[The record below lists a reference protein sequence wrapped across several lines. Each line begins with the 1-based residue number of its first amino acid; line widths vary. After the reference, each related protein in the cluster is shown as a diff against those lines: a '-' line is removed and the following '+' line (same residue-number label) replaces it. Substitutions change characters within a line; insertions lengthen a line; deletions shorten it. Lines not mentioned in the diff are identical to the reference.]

1 MIELGLRLAVS
12 SRAARLRLM
21 LVAVGVGVGTLFL
34 LGSLGY
40 MNARDTMN
48 HRVATRDP
56 LTPGSPHGPGILW
69 ASRPVSDI
77 QGNTAYTLYRTAPGS
92 GRQPA
97 PLGTPAMPAPGTA
110 YVSPAVAALMRSH
123 PHGAE
128 WRALVPWKV
137 VGTISRAGLHDPDE
151 RVVIA
156 GYRHDQLAPTDIGA
170 RRVASWQA
178 LSDAARTPGLQ
189 PDQVIPFAMALALG
203 LTPIAIFVASA
214 ARIGQRRR
222 DERAAALRL
231 LGASARQLA
240 FLASAETAVA
250 ALIGAVG
257 GVAVI
262 ELLRMRTS
270 VGLGH
275 YVIFTADAVPAFWQ
289 LVVVLVGLPLFT
301 AMVAW
306 VALTRSISRPLATRR
321 RSAASVPRAWRIAL
335 PAIGWAGMALVLT
348 HPTALQL
355 TQRALALAVFGSL
368 ILLGVVLT
376 GGYLVRYGA
385 RLLRALPPAA
395 ATIAGRRLEADS
407 TGGFRAISGL
417 AVALTVTCA
426 VLVVGAS
433 QSAVANANLA
443 PDAPAQASTIDD
455 LGVPT
460 SGNARMDRQVRAI
473 VLAQR
478 GVRAVAPVTIS
489 FGTPTAIIADCGE
502 LARLAGRPLDCAEGV
517 LAPQAAGAVGAPITI
532 QFAGTKGTPKLTTHI
547 GARLPAGVR
556 LAGAG
561 DSVQVIVP
569 KALEPKGVDQSNRQ
583 LAVDTG
589 KSQLVQDRV
598 IGALARAIPAY
609 LPVYTYVPA
618 PAENTDLQRLE
629 VLLTA
634 IALLVM
640 GIAAASLAIGAIEGV
655 LERRRTLAHMSA
667 TGVPAGTLRSATVL
681 EIAAPMVA
689 ALVLG
694 VAIGIGTGATFIHF
708 YDTSGTTPIA
718 VPWRDI
724 ALLALAAAAAT
735 GFVVVATLPMVGRSI
750 GPDGL
755 RTE

>member
-12 SRAARLRLM
+12 SRAARLRLA
-21 LVAVGVGVGTLFL
+21 LVAVGVATGTIFL
-34 LGSLGY
+34 LGALGY

-48 HRVATRDP
+48 HRIATRDP
-56 LTPGSPHGPGILW
+56 VVRETPHGPGILW
-69 ASRPVSDI
+69 AKRPVTDLR
-77 QGNTAYTLYRTAPGS
+77 GDTAYTLYRTAPGS
-92 GRQPA
+92 GPQPA

-110 YVSPAVAALMRSH
+110 YVSPAVAALMRSGA
-123 PHGAE
+123 HGAE
-128 WRALVPWKV
+128 WRALVPWKI
-137 VGTISRAGLHDPDE
+137 VGTIGRAGLHDPDE

-156 GYRHDQLAPTDIGA
+156 GYRHDQLAPAGIEA
-170 RRVASWQA
+170 LHVASWQA
-178 LSDAARTPGLQ
+178 LSDEARTPGLQ
-189 PDQVIPFAMALALG
+189 PTQLIPFAMALALG

-262 ELLRMRTS
+262 ELLRLRTS

-275 YVIFTADAVPAFWQ
+275 YVIFTADAVPTPWQ
-289 LVVVLVGLPLFT
+289 LAVVLVGLPLFAAAT
-301 AMVAW
+301 AW
-306 VALTRSISRPLATRR
+306 VALTRSIARPLATRR
-321 RSAASVPRAWRIAL
+321 RAAATIPRAWRIAL

-348 HPTALQL
+348 HPTSLPL
-355 TQRALALAVFGSL
+355 TQRAVALAVFGSL

-385 RLLRALPPAA
+385 RMLRALPQPA

-433 QSAVANANLA
+433 QTAVSNAGA
-443 PDAPAQASTIDD
+443 APAESTPAASVDDID
-455 LGVPT
+455 VPT
-460 SGNARMDRQVRAI
+460 SGNAELDRQIRA
-473 VLAQR
+473 VVQAQP
-478 GVRAVAPVTIS
+478 GVRAAAPFTIS
-489 FGTPTAIIADCGE
+489 FGTPTTVIGDCGE
-502 LARLAGRPLDCAEGV
+502 FGRLAGQALRCDGGV
-517 LAPQAAGAVGAPITI
+517 LAPASLGAVGAPITLH
-532 QFAGTKGTPKLTTHI
+532 FVGTNGTPTLETRI
-547 GARLPAGVR
+547 GGHLPVGVR
-556 LAGAG
+556 LVGAG
-561 DSVQVIVP
+561 DSVQVFVP
-569 KALEPKGVDQSNRQ
+569 EALEPKGVDQGNRQ

-589 KSQLVQDRV
+589 NSPVVQSRV
-598 IGALARAIPAY
+598 IGTLARDIPDY
-609 LPVYTYVPA
+609 LSVYTYRPA
-618 PAENTDLQRLE
+618 PTENTDLQKLE

-640 GIAAASLAIGAIEGV
+640 GVAAASLAIGAIEGV

-667 TGVPAGTLRSATVL
+667 TGVSARTLRSATVL
-681 EIAAPMVA
+681 EIAAPMAA
-689 ALVLG
+689 ALILG

-708 YDTSGTTPIA
+708 YYASSPTPIA
-718 VPWRDI
+718 IPWSDI
-724 ALLALAAAAAT
+724 GLLVLAATAAT
-735 GFVVVATLPMVGRSI
+735 GFVVLATLPMIGRSI
-750 GPDGL
+750 GPEGL